1 MIILRVFIV
10 LLLQFFLTVSLMA
23 QETDDV
29 IQSLI
34 TKVDKEY
41 TSIIQESKKSGLE
54 KFASNR
60 KFSIEGKN
68 DSLKCFF
75 KQKIKYFKSGL
86 RKERT
91 KLYRISSLGHA
102 YLVCYMVKINDE
114 VKYIKYY
121 NYKEDER
128 KYIKALTREIL
139 IDGKYYS
146 KVVLEHFNGNIY
158 TKGETVFRPNKNKY

>member
-1 MIILRVFIV
+1 MRIKRVILVPIIAVFFTINLR
-10 LLLQFFLTVSLMA
+10 A

-54 KFASNR
+54 KFPSNR

-75 KQKIKYFKSGL
+75 KQKIKYYKSGL
-86 RKERT
+86 RKERI
-91 KLYRISSLGHA
+91 KLFRRSSLGKV
-102 YLVCYMVKINDE
+102 YLVCYIVKINDE
-114 VKYIKYY
+114 IKYVKYY

-146 KVVLEHFNGNIY
+146 KVFLEHFNGNIY